1 MSDTTAGLIVS
12 VIGVLVMVGSAMNW
26 RVVTHSGKLFNVI
39 FGDRIARIVY
49 FLVGLFLFALGIGQI
64 LGMGWLGE

>member
-1 MSDTTAGLIVS
+1 MSETTAGLIVS

-26 RVVTHSGKLFNVI
+26 RVVTHSGKLFNMV
-39 FGDRIARIVY
+39 FGDRIARVIY
-49 FLVGLFLFALGIGQI
+49 FLVGLFLFTLGIGQI

>member
-1 MSDTTAGLIVS
+1 MSETTAGLIVS